1 MLEVICGGM
10 FAGKSELLIHRLNRA
25 SYAKKR
31 IVAFKPAIDNRY
43 SEQEIVSHS
52 GLKYKCISVTNPNEI
67 FDYVISH
74 SVDVVGIDEA
84 QFFSDDIVKVVN
96 YIINGWHSV
105 DVYVAGLDLDSKGNP
120 FGSMPYL
127 LALADKVTKVS
138 AVCVCCG
145 ADATRS
151 HRIVESTEQ
160 VLVGA
165 ADSYEARCIKHWIP
179 Q

>member
-43 SEQEIVSHS
+43 SEHEIASHS
-52 GLKYKCISVTNPNEI
+52 GLKYKCVCITNPSEI
-67 FDYVISH
+67 YDFLGNNT
-74 SVDVVGIDEA
+74 VDVIGIDEA
-84 QFFSDDIVKVVN
+84 QFLSNDIETIVKDLN
-96 YIINGWHSV
+96 TWNIDI
-105 DVYVAGLDLDSKGNP
+105 YVAGLDLDSKGNP

-127 LALADKVTKVS
+127 LALADKVTKVA
-138 AVCVCCG
+138 AVCTWCG
-145 ADATRS
+145 GDATRS
-151 HRIVESTEQ
+151 QRVVDSTEQ

-165 ADSYEARCIKHWIP
+165 ADSYEARCSKHWSP